1 LHGLI
6 ANDCEGQPV
15 LLSFRYTEKAPIAP
29 VAGRTTKVVGEIFLK
44 DQGFPPIPKSS
55 TNFRKSCKSLLDYV
69 IRRFNL
75 SSARL
80 NKPQGLD
87 LRWDTV

>member
-1 LHGLI
+1 MKSRQGLRDRKLQFYHRFT
-6 ANDCEGQPV
+6 ARRV
-15 LLSFRYTEKAPIAP
+15 APSP
-29 VAGRTTKVVGEIFLK
+29 GESPMQHSPEDRCFGLTNVWEPRRAEN
-44 DQGFPPIPKSS
+44 QSS
-55 TNFRKSCKSLLDYV
+55 TDCRDDGKNPLNYV

-87 LRWDTV
+87 LR

>member
-1 LHGLI
+1 MALNGALN
-6 ANDCEGQPV
+6 ANSELAQTSRLAACQARPYMKIRSRLTRQIHVDHV
-15 LLSFRYTEKAPIAP
+15 
-29 VAGRTTKVVGEIFLK
+29 
-44 DQGFPPIPKSS
+44 
-55 TNFRKSCKSLLDYV
+55 KSLLDYV

-87 LRWDTV
+87 LR

>member
-1 LHGLI
+1 MKIRRNL
-6 ANDCEGQPV
+6 
-15 LLSFRYTEKAPIAP
+15 T
-29 VAGRTTKVVGEIFLK
+29 
-44 DQGFPPIPKSS
+44 KSS
-55 TNFRKSCKSLLDYV
+55 TDCGDGDKNLFNYV

>member
-1 LHGLI
+1 MSGDAEMKSRRRL
-6 ANDCEGQPV
+6 
-15 LLSFRYTEKAPIAP
+15 T
-29 VAGRTTKVVGEIFLK
+29 FLFDERR
-44 DQGFPPIPKSS
+44 DQWRSWAIRFLRSIRIHDKIS
-55 TNFRKSCKSLLDYV
+55 TDYRDDDKRFLDYV

-87 LRWDTV
+87 LR

>member
-1 LHGLI
+1 MTVIEIRPHRWGWKAFEAPGVEPL
-6 ANDCEGQPV
+6 CPEEGPAP
-15 LLSFRYTEKAPIAP
+15 LLYLSIMRE
-29 VAGRTTKVVGEIFLK
+29 
-44 DQGFPPIPKSS
+44 SS
-55 TNFRKSCKSLLDYV
+55 TYCRGSGKNLLDYV

-87 LRWDTV
+87 LR